1 MTQLSSSEP
10 SAARRMATYLSGLQW
25 HDVPEQVA
33 ASAKMRVL
41 DMLGIIVGA
50 QGERGP
56 SALRGIV
63 EARGGRPEATLVGG
77 GLRVPAPQAAWVNGT
92 FGHAQDFDD
101 THHASRIH
109 ASTVVVPA
117 ALAAA
122 EAAGASGVDLL
133 RAVVAGLEAVVR
145 TGMVAPGRFHER
157 GLHATSLCGVMGAA
171 VAAAVATG
179 ASAAQTMQALG
190 IAGSMASGLREAYL
204 GEPTD
209 TKALH
214 AGWAAQ
220 AGLEAAALA
229 KAGFTGPSTVME
241 GRFGYY
247 NAFVAPDAYDLG
259 ALDQALGDL
268 WHTPDIVFKLYPCGS
283 LIHASIDAAIAIHEA
298 HRPDPERIR
307 EIVCIAPPGMVTTVL
322 EPVAQKLAP
331 VSGYQA
337 KFSTQYA
344 VLTAL
349 LDGTVTE
356 ASYAEERV
364 HDPRRRRMLAEV
376 RYETDPA
383 MPWPHRYPGGV
394 RVVMDD
400 GAVHEVRIEN
410 SPGSPDRPATV
421 QDIARKFHGN
431 VAGRVPE
438 AQAKAMVERV
448 MSLEAETDLTALL
461 SGFAAKG

>member
-1 MTQLSSSEP
+1 M
-10 SAARRMATYLSGLQW
+10 AAYLSGLRW
-25 HDVPEQVA
+25 DDVPEQVGL
-33 ASAKMRVL
+33 SAKMRVL
-41 DMLGIIVGA
+41 DILGIIVGS

-56 SALRGIV
+56 ATLRSIV
-63 EARGGRPEATLVGG
+63 SARGGRPEATLVGSS
-77 GLRVPAPQAAWVNGT
+77 LRLPAPQAAWINGT

-122 EAAGASGVDLL
+122 EVAGSGGVDLL

-171 VAAAVATG
+171 VAAAVASG
-179 ASAAQTMQALG
+179 ATAEQTMQALG

-229 KAGFTGPSTVME
+229 MAGFTGPTTVME

-247 NAFVAPDAYDLG
+247 NAFVAPDAYDLT
-259 ALDQALGDL
+259 ALDEGLGDL

-283 LIHASIDAAIAIHEA
+283 LIHASIDAAIAIHDA
-298 HRPDPERIR
+298 HRPDPERIS
-307 EIVCIAPPGMVTTVL
+307 EIVCIVPPGMVSTVL
-322 EPVAQKLAP
+322 EPVAHKLAP

-344 VLTAL
+344 VLLAL
-349 LDGTVTE
+349 LDGTITE

-364 HDPRRRRMLAEV
+364 HDPRIRRLLADV
-376 RYETDPA
+376 RYETDA
-383 MPWPHRYPGGV
+383 TMPWPHKYPGGV

-421 QDIARKFHGN
+421 QDIARKFRGN
-431 VAGRVPE
+431 VGGRIADDQV
-438 AQAKAMVERV
+438 QSLVERV

-461 SGFAAKG
+461 AGFAARD